1 LSHLL
6 LNTFDDECFASIIE
20 HGLRIL
26 IESTSTSVACTLPFY
41 FTRCQPRSCS
51 LGDLLCVCFQ
61 SNLATK
67 IIACSMDDFLGQL
80 LDAVRNYSL
89 PSQSMCT
96 LSGAVRLTL
105 VNLLVSFAKSRS
117 GSKVIDDSILDQQSR
132 GKEGLRNVLVSVMAQ
147 LESGMAQG
155 TSVDITH
162 RALELQRGLI
172 SLSDDRFVALC
183 LTNANSAA
191 ATRVSMLCDRLAKYK
206 EELSELETRYQNT
219 LQSHENLNSAYHDQ
233 RLAYERQIEWTRSE
247 SRISAKYESE
257 ILAEERNQAEEQCK
271 KESEARLI
279 AEEKL
284 EQLIRDSNNDKS
296 RIKDLE
302 ELLTRELKS
311 RKTIEYELDIRTKEL
326 SKSSIE
332 LERISSDNRDLEN
345 DLIISKDKVSELSAI
360 KKEVETDLE
369 EACSKLIKLA
379 TVFQRNEDDSEKYK
393 AELRS
398 AMNTANKHADTAI
411 AKYEHAKKQ
420 NKLMSKQL
428 EEATSELDS
437 IKAHRADVQRMRK
450 NNPVAYLN
458 QLHNGKSQGR
468 SNNSGK
474 ENSYN
479 ER

>member
-1 LSHLL
+1 
-6 LNTFDDECFASIIE
+6 
-20 HGLRIL
+20 
-26 IESTSTSVACTLPFY
+26 
-41 FTRCQPRSCS
+41 
-51 LGDLLCVCFQ
+51 
-61 SNLATK
+61 
-67 IIACSMDDFLGQL
+67 M
-80 LDAVRNYSL
+80 
-89 PSQSMCT
+89 
-96 LSGAVRLTL
+96 LSGAVTLTL
-105 VNLLVSFAKSRS
+105 VNLLVSFANSQR
-117 GSKVIDDSILDQQSR
+117 GSNSILDQQKR
-132 GKEGLRNVLVSVMAQ
+132 VKEGLRTVLVSVMAQ
-147 LESGMAQG
+147 LESAMAQG

-162 RALELQRGLI
+162 RALKLQSGLI
-172 SLSDDRFVALC
+172 SLSDERFVALC
-183 LTNANSAA
+183 VTNANSAA
-191 ATRVSMLCDRLAKYK
+191 VTRVRMLNDRLDTTK
-206 EELSELETRYQNT
+206 EELSEMEKRYQNT
-219 LQSHENLNSAYHDQ
+219 LQSHDNLNSAYHDQ
-233 RLAYERQIEWTRSE
+233 RLAFERQIEWTRSE

-271 KESEARLI
+271 KESDARHI

-311 RKTIEYELDIRTKEL
+311 RKRIEYELDIRTKEL

-345 DLIISKDKVSELSAI
+345 NLIISEDKVSELSAI
-360 KKEVETDLE
+360 RKEVETDLE

-379 TVFQRNEDDSEKYK
+379 TVYQRNEEDSEKYK

-411 AKYEHAKKQ
+411 AKYEHSKKQ
-420 NKLMSKQL
+420 IKLMSKQL
-428 EEATSELDS
+428 EEATYELNS

-450 NNPVAYLN
+450 NAPVAYLN

-468 SNNSGK
+468 PNNSEK
-474 ENSYN
+474 ENSFN